1 MTKAAAGEC
10 IWSFGASSGLVT
22 ERCGNITVLYTAAF
36 WPHTVWTP
44 GTADDPSC
52 QTQRGSFFFSL
63 LLNYFSR
70 RNKQRASRQLR
81 YCFTTMRSLWPKK
94 KVWVGFL
101 QRFDGEDLSPR
112 RMQPVVVKVDEW
124 EECLG
129 EGSAGF
135 QDCSGKDCL
144 KSKRFFSLRSRREG
158 GRAGGKEGGR
168 RRVSHSPVSV
178 GGMTNIKQTIF
189 QHVYLE
195 RDDDSIYVSHSLS
208 RRVTLLLDG
217 SIFL

>member
-1 MTKAAAGEC
+1 MFPAVKRSAG
-10 IWSFGASSGLVT
+10 V
-22 ERCGNITVLYTAAF
+22 
-36 WPHTVWTP
+36 
-44 GTADDPSC
+44 
-52 QTQRGSFFFSL
+52 SFFLFYSTI
-63 LLNYFSR
+63 FPDET
-70 RNKQRASRQLR
+70 KQRASRQLR
-81 YCFTTMRSLWPKK
+81 YYFTTMRSLWPEKSLSRL
-94 KVWVGFL
+94 L
-101 QRFDGEDLSPR
+101 QRFDEEDLSPR

-158 GRAGGKEGGR
+158 GRERGRETESFPLSFFRGGGG
-168 RRVSHSPVSV
+168 V
-178 GGMTNIKQTIF
+178 TNIKQTIF